1 MKTVFLS
8 IFMGLFTM
16 VGFSQAFYPYKKDE
30 VRYFGVYAKPSGLLE
45 HLGISYCS
53 PGNRLIVS
61 ESRTKEFMEYYSW
74 NEDRIQISFDKHKN
88 SSITESEFSLVP
100 DVNRVIMTEKEFF
113 LKNDWNDEFSSD
125 MVQIMSNMGS
135 VIIGMKEWEIPVGTK
150 PWVAIDYLKDINKV
164 VFFDSFQSIMI
175 VELYLPTTKQVTSRV
190 FIRTKTS
197 QLIYCGSSLDNLVSG
212 YTKDVKK
219 RKNNITN

>member
-1 MKTVFLS
+1 MKTVFLF

-16 VGFSQAFYPYKKDE
+16 VGLGQGFYPYKKDG
-30 VRYFGVYAKPSGLLE
+30 VMYVGVYAKPSGLLE

-53 PGNRLIVS
+53 PDDRVIVS

-164 VFFDSFQSIMI
+164 VFFDSFKSIMI

-190 FIRTKTS
+190 FIKTNTS
-197 QLIYCGSSLDNLVSG
+197 QLIYCGSSLDNLVGG

-219 RKNNITN
+219 RR